1 MSVYFI
7 VNVTIKNPADRS
19 LYDKYIEAVKPI
31 VESYGGRYIVRSELV
46 TPVSGGWKP
55 DRIIVIEF
63 PAKERLD
70 ACFRSEEYRS
80 IKVLRE
86 SSVAAEAIIVE
97 QSTTTNVGEE
107 ILDERRIHSYE

>member
-31 VESYGGRYIVRSELV
+31 VESYGGKYIVRRELV

-70 ACFRSEEYRS
+70 ACFRSEDTGALKYYARVQWPPKLLLS
-80 IKVLRE
+80 SNLRQQML
-86 SSVAAEAIIVE
+86 VKKY
-97 QSTTTNVGEE
+97 
-107 ILDERRIHSYE
+107 ERR